1 MLATQERQVIVSD
14 SVFKFSFEGEPG
26 NQISAAGSLIDQVKK
41 WLEGIVGPM
50 PSKADVLSMAGAAYD
65 QFVAPIDLPGVP
77 NLIEPRIDAMLRVV
91 VLVAVGKIYDQ
102 LAGA

>member
-1 MLATQERQVIVSD
+1 MD
-14 SVFKFSFEGEPG
+14 SFGASTFALEGDFG
-26 NQISAAGSLIDQVKK
+26 DNQIAAAGSLIDKVKS
-41 WLEGIVGPM
+41 WLSSIVGPM
-50 PSKADVLSMAGAAYD
+50 PSKEEVLKVVGEAYD
-65 QFVAPIDLPGVP
+65 AYVAPIDLPGVP